1 MATPSPQE
9 LLHRIEQ
16 LESLVKEIDRELD
29 MTADFA
35 WSHGVLLGHLR
46 KLIPAD
52 QAREVAQAIQGELED
67 VPPAQRQSL
76 GGQILE
82 MTRRELLQKAT
93 ARTPR
98 K

>member
-1 MATPSPQE
+1 MATPRPEE

-16 LESLVKEIDRELD
+16 LEVLVKTMDRELD
-29 MTADFA
+29 MTADLA

-46 KLIPAD
+46 RLIPAD
-52 QAREVAQAIQGELED
+52 QAWEAAQAIQGELED

-82 MTRRELLQKAT
+82 MTRRELLQKAVV
-93 ARTPR
+93 RPPE